1 MMLFCLDI
9 YVLVALSSSIY
20 CQDASISYLL
30 RSKLCVQRVWHEA
43 DKEWSWYKKSK
54 LCFLNYASCVS
65 LKIRMGEAKGVKGC
79 QIDGNRRKLDFG

>member
-1 MMLFCLDI
+1 MTLFCLDI
-9 YVLVALSSSIY
+9 YVLVAFRSSIY

-30 RSKLCVQRVWHEA
+30 HSKLCVQRVWNEV

-54 LCFLNYASCVS
+54 LCFLNYVSCVS
-65 LKIRMGEAKGVKGC
+65 LKIRMGEAKGVKRG